1 MKRLTKGS
9 LTGLLLLL
17 ISFSVKAQTEYSLQQ
32 AIEYALLNNENVL
45 NAELTQMDAE
55 AQVFETR
62 ADGLPQI
69 TGNFNY
75 NNNLVIPRSPIPAA
89 FITGNPAD
97 EGVVQ
102 VAFGAQH
109 SGNFGINATQ
119 MIWDGSFFIGL
130 QAAKML
136 REKVVVDKVKAEV
149 DVIEQ
154 VTKAYYLVLVNESR
168 VGLIDANIANL
179 DSTLREAR
187 VLYENGFAEKI
198 DVSRLQVQ
206 MNNLEAERK
215 GVEQGVNVS
224 KNLLKMS
231 MGMPVGEAIILSDPL
246 EGIDFDYNLNDV
258 NNFSLQERVEVQQ
271 INYLRRLAELD
282 IKNTYSQY
290 IPKVEF
296 RAGWGRNT
304 GTNDFS
310 DVWKGDQWFSNSNI
324 GVNVSIPIFDG
335 LRKKYTVQRKKIQL
349 QTLDNQYKQLTNS
362 LSQDLI
368 NAREALDISLERLE
382 VQQANLDLAKEVSDI
397 TREKYREGVG
407 SNLEVLNA
415 EKDYKESETN
425 YLSALYDAIIA
436 KVDLNKALGKLKDQ
450 Q

>member
-1 MKRLTKGS
+1 M
-9 LTGLLLLL
+9 LLL
-17 ISFSVKAQTEYSLQQ
+17 IGFSVNAQTEYSLQQ

-45 NAELTQMDAE
+45 NAELTVRDAE
-55 AQVFETR
+55 AQVYETR

-69 TGNFNY
+69 NGSFNY
-75 NNNLVIPRSPIPAA
+75 NNNLVIQRSPIPAA
-89 FITGNPAD
+89 FITGDPND

-109 SGNFGINATQ
+109 SGNLGINATQ

-130 QAAKML
+130 QAARTL
-136 REKVVVDKVKAEV
+136 REMVAVDKVKAEV
-149 DVIEQ
+149 DVVES
-154 VTKAYYLVLVNESR
+154 VTKSYYLVLVNETR
-168 VGLIDANIANL
+168 IDLINANIANL

-187 VLYENGFAEKI
+187 ILYENGFAEKI

-206 MNNLEAERK
+206 MNNLQAERQ
-215 GVEQGVNVS
+215 GVEQSVNVS
-224 KNLLKMS
+224 KNLLKLS
-231 MGMPVGEAIILSDPL
+231 MGMPVKEEIKLTEEL
-246 EGIDFDYNLNDV
+246 ESIDFDYDLNSV
-258 NNFSLQERVEVQQ
+258 NNFSLQERIEVQQ
-271 INYLRRLAELD
+271 LNYNRKLAELD
-282 IKNTYSQY
+282 IKNVYSQY

-349 QTLDNQYKQLTNS
+349 QTLDNQYKLLTNS
-362 LSQDLI
+362 LTQELI
-368 NAREALDISLERLE
+368 SAREALDVSLSRLE
-382 VQQANLDLAKEVSDI
+382 VQEANLELAREVSDI

-415 EKDYKESETN
+415 EEDYKQSETN
-425 YLSALYDAIIA
+425 YLTALYDAIIA
-436 KVDLNKALGKLKDQ
+436 KVNLDKALGQLKDNQ
-450 Q
+450 

>member
-1 MKRLTKGS
+1 MKRLTRGS
-9 LTGLLLLL
+9 ITGLVLLLTV
-17 ISFSVKAQTEYSLQQ
+17 FSAKAQTDYSLQQ
-32 AIEYALLNNENVL
+32 ALEYALLNNENVL
-45 NAELTQMDAE
+45 IAELNRQDAD

-75 NNNLVIPRSPIPAA
+75 NNSLVIPRSPIPRA

-102 VAFGAQH
+102 IAFGAQH
-109 SGNFGINATQ
+109 TGSLGLNATQ
-119 MIWDGSFFIGL
+119 MLWDGSFFIGL

-136 REKVVVDKVKAEV
+136 REKVDVDKVKAEI

-154 VTKAYYLVLVNESR
+154 VTKAYYLVLVNQTR
-168 VGLIDANIANL
+168 IGLLSANIANL
-179 DSTLREAR
+179 DSTLRETR
-187 VLYENGFAEKI
+187 TLYENGFAEKI

-206 MNNLEAERK
+206 MNNLSAEKK
-215 GVEQGVNVS
+215 GVEQSVEVS
-224 KNLLKMS
+224 KHILQMS
-231 MGMPVGEAIILSDPL
+231 MGMPVNEAIVLTDELS
-246 EGIDFDYNLNDV
+246 GIDFDYAEAEV
-258 NNFSLQERVEVQQ
+258 NNFSFQERVEVQQ
-271 INYLRRLAELD
+271 LNYLRKLAELD

-296 RAGWGRNT
+296 SAGWGRNT
-304 GTNDFS
+304 GSNDFS
-310 DVWKGDQWFSNSNI
+310 DVWRGDQWFSNASI

-335 LRKKYTVQRKKIQL
+335 LRKKYTAQRKRVQL
-349 QTLDNQYKQLTNS
+349 YTLDNQYKMLTNNMNQQLLDARQS
-362 LSQDLI
+362 LDV
-368 NAREALDISLERLE
+368 NLERLA
-382 VQQANLDLAKEVSDI
+382 VQEANLDLAKEVSDI

-415 EKDYKESETN
+415 EEDYKEAETN
-425 YLSALYDAIIA
+425 YLSALYQAIIA
-436 KVDLNKALGKLKDQ
+436 KIDLDKALGKLKNQ

>member
-9 LTGLLLLL
+9 LTGLMLLL

-32 AIEYALLNNENVL
+32 SIEYALLNNENIL
-45 NAELTQMDAE
+45 NAELTMRDAD

-75 NNNLVIPRSPIPAA
+75 NNSLVIPRSPIPTA

-154 VTKAYYLVLVNESR
+154 VTKAYYLVLVNETR

-179 DSTLREAR
+179 DSTLRETR

-206 MNNLEAERK
+206 MNNLSAERK

-224 KNLLKMS
+224 LNLLKLS
-231 MGMPVGEAIILSDPL
+231 MGMPISEEITLTDPL
-246 EGIDFDYNLNDV
+246 EGIDFEYNLNDI
-258 NNFSLQERVEVQQ
+258 NSFSLQERVEVQQ
-271 INYLRRLAELD
+271 INYLRKLAELD

-296 RAGWGRNT
+296 SAGWGRNT

-310 DVWKGDQWFSNSNI
+310 DVWKGDRWFSNSAI
-324 GVNVSIPIFDG
+324 GINVSIPIFDG

-362 LSQDLI
+362 LSQDLV
-368 NAREALDISLERLE
+368 NAREALDVSLERLA
-382 VQQANLDLAKEVSDI
+382 VQQANLDLAREVSDI

-415 EKDYKESETN
+415 EEDYKESETN

>member
-9 LTGLLLLL
+9 LAGLMLLL
-17 ISFSVKAQTEYSLQQ
+17 ISFSATAQTEYSLQQ
-32 AIEYALLNNENVL
+32 AIEYALLNNENLL
-45 NAELTQMDAE
+45 NAELTKQDAE

-69 TGNFNY
+69 NANFNFTD
-75 NNNLVIPRSPIPAA
+75 NLVIQRSPIPRA
-89 FITGNPAD
+89 FISGNPDD

-102 VAFGAQH
+102 VAFGSQYF
-109 SGNFGINATQ
+109 GNFGITATQ

-130 QAAKML
+130 KAAKML
-136 REKVVVDKVKAEV
+136 REKVEVDKVKAEV

-154 VTKAYYLVLVNESR
+154 VTKAYYLVLVNETR
-168 VGLIDANIANL
+168 VGLINANIANL

-187 VLYENGFAEKI
+187 ILYENGFAEKI

-215 GVEQGVNVS
+215 GVDQGVNVS

-231 MGMPVGEAIILSDPL
+231 MGMPVSEQIVLTDPL

-258 NNFSLQERVEVQQ
+258 NNFSLQERVEMQQ
-271 INYLRRLAELD
+271 LNYLRKLAELD

-296 RAGWGRNT
+296 SAGWGRNT
-304 GTNDFS
+304 GTNSFS
-310 DVWKGDQWFSNSNI
+310 DVWKGDQWFSNSAI

-335 LRKKYTVQRKKIQL
+335 LRKKYTVQRKKVQL

-362 LSQDLI
+362 LSQELI
-368 NAREALDISLERLE
+368 NAREALDVSLERLE

-415 EKDYKESETN
+415 EEDYKQSETN

-436 KVDLNKALGKLKDQ
+436 RVDLNKALGKLKDQ
-450 Q
+450 

>member
-1 MKRLTKGS
+1 MNRLTKGS
-9 LTGLLLLL
+9 LAGLMLLL
-17 ISFSVKAQTEYSLQQ
+17 INFSVSAQTEYSLQQ

-45 NAELTQMDAE
+45 NAELNRRDAE

-69 TGNFNY
+69 TAGFDF
-75 NNNLVIPRSPIPAA
+75 NNNLVIQKSPIPRA
-89 FITGNPAD
+89 FISGNPDD

-102 VAFGAQH
+102 VAFGAQY

-130 QAAKML
+130 QAAKTL
-136 REKVVVDKVKAEV
+136 REMVVVDKVKAEI
-149 DVIEQ
+149 DVIEM
-154 VTKAYYLVLVNESR
+154 VTKAYYLVLVNETR
-168 VGLIDANIANL
+168 IALIDANISNL
-179 DSTLREAR
+179 DSTLRETRA
-187 VLYENGFAEKI
+187 LYENGFVERI
-198 DVSRLQVQ
+198 DISRLMVQ

-215 GVEQGVNVS
+215 GVEQGVAVS

-231 MGMPVGEAIILSDPL
+231 MGMPVREEVTLTDPL
-246 EGIDFDYNLNDV
+246 EDIDFDYNLADV

-271 INYLRRLAELD
+271 INYLRKLAELD

-290 IPKVEF
+290 IPKVEL

-304 GTNDFS
+304 GTNSFG
-310 DVWKGDQWFSNSNI
+310 DVWRGDQWFTNSAI
-324 GVNVSIPIFDG
+324 GLNVSIPVFDG

-349 QTLDNQYKQLTNS
+349 ETLDNQYKQLTNS
-362 LSQDLI
+362 LTQDLI
-368 NAREALDISLERLE
+368 NAREALDVSLERLE
-382 VQQANLDLAKEVSDI
+382 VQKVNLDLAKEVSEI

-425 YLSALYDAIIA
+425 YLTALYDAIIA
-436 KVDLNKALGKLKDQ
+436 KVDLNKALGQLKDKQ
-450 Q
+450 

>member
-9 LTGLLLLL
+9 LTGLMLLL

-45 NAELTQMDAE
+45 NADLTQRDAE

-75 NNNLVIPRSPIPAA
+75 NNNLVIQRSPIPAA

-109 SGNFGINATQ
+109 SGNFGISATQ

-136 REKVVVDKVKAEV
+136 REKVEVDKVKAEV

-154 VTKAYYLVLVNESR
+154 VTKAYYLVLVNQSR

-187 VLYENGFAEKI
+187 VLYENGFAERI

-231 MGMPVGEAIILSDPL
+231 MGMPVSEAIVLSDPL
-246 EGIDFDYNLNDV
+246 EGIDFGYNLNDV

>member
-1 MKRLTKGS
+1 MKRLTNKS
-9 LTGLLLLL
+9 LTGLMLLL
-17 ISFSVKAQTEYSLQQ
+17 IGFSVNAQTAYSLQQ

-45 NAELTQMDAE
+45 NAELTVRDAE
-55 AQVFETR
+55 AQVYETR

-75 NNNLVIPRSPIPAA
+75 NNNLVIQRSPIPAA
-89 FITGNPAD
+89 FITGDPND

-109 SGNFGINATQ
+109 SGNLGINATQ

-130 QAAKML
+130 QAAKTL
-136 REKVVVDKVKAEV
+136 REMVAVDKVKAEV
-149 DVIEQ
+149 DVVES
-154 VTKAYYLVLVNESR
+154 VTKSYYLVLVNETR
-168 VGLIDANIANL
+168 IDLINANIANL

-187 VLYENGFAEKI
+187 ILYENGFAEKI

-206 MNNLEAERK
+206 MNNLQAERQ
-215 GVEQGVNVS
+215 GVEQSVNVS
-224 KNLLKMS
+224 KNLLKLS
-231 MGMPVGEAIILSDPL
+231 MGMPVKEEIKLTEKL
-246 EGIDFDYNLNDV
+246 ESIDFDYDLNAV
-258 NNFSLQERVEVQQ
+258 NNFSLQERIELQQ
-271 INYLRRLAELD
+271 LNYTRKLAELD
-282 IKNTYSQY
+282 IKNVYSQY

-349 QTLDNQYKQLTNS
+349 QTLDNQYKLLTNS
-362 LSQDLI
+362 LTQELI
-368 NAREALDISLERLE
+368 SAREALDVSLSRLE
-382 VQQANLDLAKEVSDI
+382 VQEANLELAREVSDI

-415 EKDYKESETN
+415 EEDYKQSETN
-425 YLSALYDAIIA
+425 YLTALYDAIIA
-436 KVDLNKALGKLKDQ
+436 KVNLDKALGQLKDNQ
-450 Q
+450 

>member
-9 LTGLLLLL
+9 LTGLMLLL
-17 ISFSVKAQTEYSLQQ
+17 ISFSGKAQTEYSLQQ
-32 AIEYALLNNENVL
+32 SIEYALLNNENIL
-45 NAELTQMDAE
+45 NAELTMRDAD

-75 NNNLVIPRSPIPAA
+75 NNSLVIPRSPIPTA

-154 VTKAYYLVLVNESR
+154 VTKAYYLVLVNETR

-179 DSTLREAR
+179 DSTLRETR

-206 MNNLEAERK
+206 MNNLSAERK

-224 KNLLKMS
+224 LNLLKMS
-231 MGMPVGEAIILSDPL
+231 MGMPVSEEITLTDPL
-246 EGIDFDYNLNDV
+246 EGIDFEYNLNDI
-258 NNFSLQERVEVQQ
+258 NSFSMQERVEVQQ
-271 INYLRRLAELD
+271 INYLRKLAELD

-296 RAGWGRNT
+296 SAGWGRNT

-310 DVWKGDQWFSNSNI
+310 DVWKGDRWFSNSAI
-324 GVNVSIPIFDG
+324 GINVSIPIFDG

-368 NAREALDISLERLE
+368 NAREALDVSLERLA

-415 EKDYKESETN
+415 EEDYKESETN

>member
-1 MKRLTKGS
+1 M
-9 LTGLLLLL
+9 LLL
-17 ISFSVKAQTEYSLQQ
+17 ISFSVRAQTEYSLQQ

-45 NAELTQMDAE
+45 NADLTQMDAE

-75 NNNLVIPRSPIPAA
+75 NNNLVIQRSPIPAA

-109 SGNFGINATQ
+109 SGNFGISATQ

-136 REKVVVDKVKAEV
+136 REKVAVDKVKAEV

-206 MNNLEAERK
+206 MNNLDAERK

-231 MGMPVGEAIILSDPL
+231 MGMPVSEAIVLSDPL

-258 NNFSLQERVEVQQ
+258 NNFSLQERIEVQQ
-271 INYLRRLAELD
+271 INYLRKLAELD

-368 NAREALDISLERLE
+368 NAREALDISLERLA

>member
-45 NAELTQMDAE
+45 NAELTRKDAD

-69 TGNFNY
+69 NGRFGY
-75 NNNLVIPRSPIPAA
+75 INNPTLQSSILDVSTFDPSVPAGTERA
-89 FITGNPAD
+89 
-97 EGVVQ
+97 VQ
-102 VAFGAQH
+102 
-109 SGNFGINATQ
+109 FGIANQADLNISATQ

-136 REKVVVDKVKAEV
+136 REKVVIDKVKAEV

-154 VTKAYYLVLVNESR
+154 VTKAYYLVLVNETR
-168 VGLIDANIANL
+168 VGLIDVNIANL
-179 DSTLREAR
+179 DSTLTETR

-206 MNNLEAERK
+206 MNNLSAERK
-215 GVEQGVNVS
+215 GVEQGVNIS

-231 MGMPVGEAIILSDPL
+231 MGMPIGETILLTDPL
-246 EGIDFDYNLNDV
+246 EGLNFEYNLNDV

-271 INYLRRLAELD
+271 INYLRKLAELD

-290 IPKVEF
+290 IPKVQLS
-296 RAGWGRNT
+296 AAWGRNT
-304 GTNDFS
+304 GAGSFG
-310 DVWKGDQWFSNSNI
+310 DVWRSDRWFSYSNI
-324 GVNVSIPIFDG
+324 GLSVDIPIFDG

-362 LSQDLI
+362 LSQELA
-368 NAREALDISLERLE
+368 NAREALDVSLERLE

-415 EKDYKESETN
+415 EEDYKESETN

-436 KVDLNKALGKLKDQ
+436 KVDLNKALGKLKDTQ
-450 Q
+450 